1 MTNSIVISGKA
12 HAQVP
17 ARSALEKWINTAV
30 TQTNLPRLNPNIKM
44 FFSAIVSS
52 LCLLK
57 RAQSRCFCKAAILVY
72 RIKAQRF
79 INLIDFALLE
89 GASLLFLSA
98 KPVGKSWPKL
108 DALLTELKALLTLLL
123 YNQLM

>member
-12 HAQVP
+12 QAQVP
-17 ARSALEKWINTAV
+17 TRSVSEKWINTAV
-30 TQTNLPRLNPNIKM
+30 TQTNLPCLNPSIKM
-44 FFSAIVSS
+44 LFSAIVSS
-52 LCLLK
+52 VCLLK

-72 RIKAQRF
+72 RIKTQPF

-98 KPVGKSWPKL
+98 ETAGKSCPKL
-108 DALLTELKALLTLLL
+108 DALLTELKALLTL
-123 YNQLM
+123 YNQLI

>member
-12 HAQVP
+12 QAQVST
-17 ARSALEKWINTAV
+17 RSVLEKWINTAV
-30 TQTNLPRLNPNIKM
+30 TQTNLPCLNPSIKM

-52 LCLLK
+52 VCLLK
-57 RAQSRCFCKAAILVY
+57 RAQSRCFCKAATLVY

-89 GASLLFLSA
+89 GDSLLFLSA
-98 KPVGKSWPKL
+98 NTAGKSGPKL

-123 YNQLM
+123 YNQLI